1 MICRMQPVPKG
12 AVSVPKIIENLREKL
27 LSEARRQVQEFG
39 YGAVTIRSVASA
51 CNVGVGTLY
60 NYFPSKDFL
69 IAGVMLEDW
78 QTIMSRLVKEAGVD
92 NAAAATTDPAVA
104 STTDSAA
111 ALATDHSPITPI
123 DRVHRVFDEI
133 KEFSDQYSKVWVQYS
148 GQSVRSEENMYHI
161 QLIQQIMHLMDGV
174 VSERAAEADPFL
186 LEFIAE
192 NVLRFAS
199 DGRTE
204 FSQIEGALTKLLA
217 D

>member
-1 MICRMQPVPKG
+1 M
-12 AVSVPKIIENLREKL
+12 PKIIDNVRERAIA
-27 LSEARRQVQEFG
+27 EARRLMLEES
-39 YGAVTIRSVASA
+39 YENLTIRRVAA
-51 CNVGVGTLY
+51 GLGVAVGTLY
-60 NYFPSKDFL
+60 NYFSSKDFL

-78 QTIMSRLVKEAGVD
+78 QTIMSHLAKEAGVD
-92 NAAAATTDPAVA
+92 HAAAATTDPAAA

-123 DRVHRVFDEI
+123 ERVHRVFDGI
-133 KEFSDQYSKVWVQYS
+133 KEFSDRYSKVWTQYS
-148 GQSVRSEENMYHI
+148 GPSVRSEENMYHI

>member
-1 MICRMQPVPKG
+1 M
-12 AVSVPKIIENLREKL
+12 PKIIDNVRERAIA
-27 LSEARRQVQEFG
+27 EARRLMLEES
-39 YGAVTIRSVASA
+39 YENLTIRRVAA
-51 CNVGVGTLY
+51 GLGVAVGTLY

-78 QTIMSRLVKEAGVD
+78 QTIMSRLAKDVDAG
-92 NAAAATTDPAVA
+92 NAEVA
-104 STTDSAA
+104 
-111 ALATDHSPITPI
+111 PI
-123 DRVHRVFDEI
+123 DRVHRVFDGI
-133 KEFSDQYSKVWVQYS
+133 KEFSDRYSKVWAQYS

>member
-1 MICRMQPVPKG
+1 M
-12 AVSVPKIIENLREKL
+12 PKIIDNVRERAIA
-27 LSEARRQVQEFG
+27 EARRLMLEES
-39 YGAVTIRSVASA
+39 YENLTIRRVAAGLSVA
-51 CNVGVGTLY
+51 VGTLY

-92 NAAAATTDPAVA
+92 HAAAATTDPAAA

-123 DRVHRVFDEI
+123 DRVHRVFDGI
-133 KEFSDQYSKVWVQYS
+133 KEFSDRYSKVWAQYS

-174 VSERAAEADPFL
+174 VSEQAAEADPFL

>member
-1 MICRMQPVPKG
+1 M
-12 AVSVPKIIENLREKL
+12 PKIIDNVRERAIA
-27 LSEARRQVQEFG
+27 EARRLMLEES
-39 YGAVTIRSVASA
+39 YENLTIRRVAA
-51 CNVGVGTLY
+51 GLGVAVGTLY

-92 NAAAATTDPAVA
+92 HAAAATTDPAAA
-104 STTDSAA
+104 STTER
-111 ALATDHSPITPI
+111 TPITPI
-123 DRVHRVFDEI
+123 DRVHRVFDGI
-133 KEFSDQYSKVWVQYS
+133 KEFSDRYSKVWAQYS

>member
-1 MICRMQPVPKG
+1 M
-12 AVSVPKIIENLREKL
+12 PKIIDNVRERAIA
-27 LSEARRQVQEFG
+27 EARRLMLEES
-39 YGAVTIRSVASA
+39 YENLTIRRVAA
-51 CNVGVGTLY
+51 GLNVAVGTLY

-78 QTIMSRLVKEAGVD
+78 QTIMSRLVKEAG
-92 NAAAATTDPAVA
+92 AGSAEVA
-104 STTDSAA
+104 
-111 ALATDHSPITPI
+111 PI
-123 DRVHRVFDEI
+123 DRVHRMFDGI
-133 KEFSDQYSKVWVQYS
+133 KEFSDRYSKVWAQYS

-186 LEFIAE
+186 MEFIAE

>member
-1 MICRMQPVPKG
+1 M
-12 AVSVPKIIENLREKL
+12 PKIIDNVRERAIA
-27 LSEARRQVQEFG
+27 EARRLMLEES
-39 YGAVTIRSVASA
+39 YENLTIRRVAA
-51 CNVGVGTLY
+51 GLGVAVGTLY
-60 NYFPSKDFL
+60 NYFSSKDFL

-78 QTIMSRLVKEAGVD
+78 QTIMSHLAKEAGVD
-92 NAAAATTDPAVA
+92 HAAAATTDPAAA

-123 DRVHRVFDEI
+123 DRVHRVFDGI
-133 KEFSDQYSKVWVQYS
+133 KEFSDRYSKVWAQYS